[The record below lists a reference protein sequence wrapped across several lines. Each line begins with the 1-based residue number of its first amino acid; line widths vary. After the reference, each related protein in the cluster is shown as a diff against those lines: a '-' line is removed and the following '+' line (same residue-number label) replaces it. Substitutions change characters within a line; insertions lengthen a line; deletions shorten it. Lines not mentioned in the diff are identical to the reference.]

1 MLNPFVDLR
10 KYLVLAVLVVIQ
22 QGAADLRADNGP
34 YIHLH
39 GKVNLPAGVDRL
51 ELICELVEEKPNR
64 PFRYEVTPIKIK
76 DDLTFVTRTTG
87 RSYRT
92 ALIVRSADKKWAA
105 LWYCHQYELLSNS
118 AKQLELKLVPAERRA
133 VQVTYEAQPQAG
145 ATVFVYDEFNA
156 EPMTTDKDGIVW
168 IRPSWDG
175 RKVFLA
181 ATNQDKLVAQPQEVK
196 LPVDGSPLQ
205 LVLQKCDRAPVQVV
219 GTDGKPVA
227 DVAISSCFLGD
238 ESRSKEPTFA
248 SFYAR
253 SDQDGVTTPL
263 FYSEEYEILS
273 PNMRFVSFETSSTP
287 HRVVVAP
294 VQPKVEVRGKIEIP
308 SGIGEGLLLRGTSN
322 QNNFRNQFSIFVCR
336 VNRDGTFVAEVHPEY
351 TYDVL
356 VSDATWVSS
365 TWTGVMASSKPDL
378 ATSVSLDI
386 VEGEQVEVLVT
397 RGKDFAPASGV
408 WVYFLQLQ
416 GGRRWAAR
424 TDDEGVIA
432 TRARQGELKMY
443 ASQDDWEENLKATVR
458 SGETTVL
465 TFHRNEFEPV
475 AFTGQVS
482 ISEADASNL
491 ALSDISI
498 DLHFVENLPVV
509 PIVVGDDGRF
519 QAIAR
524 KPHIALAA
532 QTKDRKYRGAQAF
545 DLESKIGEVLTLEL
559 RPSISIFGRILD
571 PDGFPL
577 SEAQIGLETRPKATW
592 RAKDRWD
599 SSVTDYVT
607 ATTDNQGRYSFAGV
621 CSGVSHEMFA
631 SFRDRQN
638 YATTIFKH
646 HVLEPSDALL
656 PTVIMPESDMN
667 SRSLQTR
674 LHNRINSSKLLNTN
688 VIFVYYGSDKSAI
701 EMASGLFASDES
713 KAAGNLSPLLFSDA
727 ELQVYPSN
735 ATWIKEQGLELSN
748 DQELMLVLFDQTGNA
763 IFRKRVQ
770 ETAIVNSISEIIGS
784 EQLQLVEQKWD
795 AKARFDMSLELAH
808 RTDRDIW
815 ASFVSI
821 RNPASIAL
829 LRWQEENRKELEKH
843 FVLLQIDWL
852 RDEDADA
859 MADRFGVV
867 KNYENRL
874 DCVLINKEGR
884 QLQEQ
889 QMQSTQFI
897 DRVRIGSLLNAT
909 NKPIDPSKT
918 KAWLD
923 SM

>member
-1 MLNPFVDLR
+1 MINLFSDLR
-10 KYLVLAVLVVIQ
+10 KYLVLAVLIVMQ

-34 YIHLH
+34 YINLK
-39 GKVNLPAGVDRL
+39 GKVILPAGADRL
-51 ELICELVEEKPNR
+51 KLICELVEEKPNR

-76 DDLTFVTRTTG
+76 DDLTFETRTTG
-87 RSYRT
+87 RSYQT
-92 ALIVRSADKKWAA
+92 VIIVRSADKKWAA
-105 LWYCHQYELLSNS
+105 SWYCDQYELLSNS
-118 AKQLELKLVPAERRA
+118 SKQLALKLVPAERRA

-145 ATVFVYDEFNA
+145 ATVFVYDEFNT

-168 IRPSWDG
+168 IRPSGDG

-181 ATNQDKLVAQPQEVK
+181 ATAQDKLVAQPQEVK
-196 LPVDGSPLQ
+196 LPEDGSPLQ

-227 DVAISSCFLGD
+227 DIAISSCFLED

-294 VQPKVEVRGKIEIP
+294 VPPKVEVRGKIEIP
-308 SGIGEGLLLRGTSN
+308 SGIGDGLLLRGTSN

-351 TYDVL
+351 TYDVF

-365 TWTGVMASSKPDL
+365 TWTGAMASSKPDL

-386 VEGEQVEVLVT
+386 VEGEQVEVLIT
-397 RGKDFAPASGV
+397 RGKDLAPASGV
-408 WVYFLQLQ
+408 WVAFLQLQ
-416 GGRRWAAR
+416 GGRRWNAR

-432 TRARQGELKMY
+432 TRAGQGDLKMY
-443 ASQDDWEENLKATVR
+443 ASQDDWGEDFKATVR
-458 SGETTVL
+458 PGETTVL
-465 TFHRNEFEPV
+465 TLHRNDFEPV

-498 DLHFVENLPVV
+498 ELHFDDNRPAVQ
-509 PIVVGDDGRF
+509 IVVGDDGRF
-519 QAIAR
+519 QAIAA
-524 KPHIALAA
+524 KPHIVLAA
-532 QTKDRKYRGAQAF
+532 QSKDRKYRGAQTF
-545 DLESKIGEVLTLEL
+545 DLEAKIGEALTLEL

-638 YATTIFKH
+638 YATTIFED

-656 PTVIMPESDMN
+656 PTVIMPESIHRMQ
-667 SRSLQTR
+667 L
-674 LHNRINSSKLLNTN
+674 
-688 VIFVYYGSDKSAI
+688 
-701 EMASGLFASDES
+701 GLRNEDWNF
-713 KAAGNLSPLLFSDA
+713 P
-727 ELQVYPSN
+727 
-735 ATWIKEQGLELSN
+735 TIKN
-748 DQELMLVLFDQTGNA
+748 
-763 IFRKRVQ
+763 
-770 ETAIVNSISEIIGS
+770 
-784 EQLQLVEQKWD
+784 
-795 AKARFDMSLELAH
+795 
-808 RTDRDIW
+808 
-815 ASFVSI
+815 
-821 RNPASIAL
+821 
-829 LRWQEENRKELEKH
+829 
-843 FVLLQIDWL
+843 
-852 RDEDADA
+852 
-859 MADRFGVV
+859 
-867 KNYENRL
+867 
-874 DCVLINKEGR
+874 
-884 QLQEQ
+884 
-889 QMQSTQFI
+889 
-897 DRVRIGSLLNAT
+897 
-909 NKPIDPSKT
+909 
-918 KAWLD
+918 
-923 SM
+923 

>member
-1 MLNPFVDLR
+1 MINLFVDLR
-10 KYLVLAVLVVIQ
+10 KYLVLAVLIVIQ
-22 QGAADLRADNGP
+22 QGTTDLRADDGP
-34 YIHLH
+34 YINLK
-39 GKVNLPAGVDRL
+39 GKVILPAGVDRL
-51 ELICELVEEKPNR
+51 KLICELVEEKPNR

-76 DDLTFVTRTTG
+76 DDLTFETRTTG
-87 RSYRT
+87 RSYRSYRT

-105 LWYCHQYELLSNS
+105 SWYCDQYELLSNS
-118 AKQLELKLVPAERRA
+118 SKQLELKLVPAERRA

-145 ATVFVYDEFNA
+145 AMVFVYDEFNV
-156 EPMTTDKDGIVW
+156 EPMTTDNDGIVW
-168 IRPSWDG
+168 IRPSGDG

-181 ATNQDKLVAQPQEVK
+181 ATAQDKLVAQPQEVK

-227 DVAISSCFLGD
+227 DVAISSCFIGD

-273 PNMRFVSFETSSTP
+273 PNMRFMSFETSSTP

-294 VQPKVEVRGKIEIP
+294 VPSKVEVRGKIEIP

-322 QNNFRNQFSIFVCR
+322 QNNFQNQFSIFVCR

-378 ATSVSLDI
+378 AMSVSLDI

-397 RGKDFAPASGV
+397 RGKDFEPASGV
-408 WVYFLQLQ
+408 WVSFLQLQ

-432 TRARQGELKMY
+432 TRARQGKLKLY
-443 ASQDDWEENLKATVR
+443 ANQDDWGEGLKATVR
-458 SGETTVL
+458 PGETTVL
-465 TFHRNEFEPV
+465 KFHRNEFEPV
-475 AFTGQVS
+475 AFTGHVS
-482 ISEADASNL
+482 ISEADASNI

-498 DLHFVENLPVV
+498 DLHFVENLPV
-509 PIVVGDDGRF
+509 
-519 QAIAR
+519 
-524 KPHIALAA
+524 
-532 QTKDRKYRGAQAF
+532 
-545 DLESKIGEVLTLEL
+545 
-559 RPSISIFGRILD
+559 
-571 PDGFPL
+571 
-577 SEAQIGLETRPKATW
+577 
-592 RAKDRWD
+592 
-599 SSVTDYVT
+599 
-607 ATTDNQGRYSFAGV
+607 
-621 CSGVSHEMFA
+621 
-631 SFRDRQN
+631 
-638 YATTIFKH
+638 
-646 HVLEPSDALL
+646 
-656 PTVIMPESDMN
+656 
-667 SRSLQTR
+667 
-674 LHNRINSSKLLNTN
+674 
-688 VIFVYYGSDKSAI
+688 
-701 EMASGLFASDES
+701 
-713 KAAGNLSPLLFSDA
+713 LFSDA

-770 ETAIVNSISEIIGS
+770 ETETITSISEIIGPK
-784 EQLQLVEQKWD
+784 QLQLVEQKWD
-795 AKARFDMSLELAH
+795 AKSRFDRALELAQ
-808 RTDRDIW
+808 RTDRDVW

-829 LRWQEENRKELEKH
+829 LRWQEENREELEKH

-852 RDEDADA
+852 RDEHADA
-859 MADRFGVV
+859 VADRFGVV

-889 QMQSTQFI
+889 QMQSTQLI

-918 KAWLD
+918 KAWID